1 MKKPTTRV
9 YYRVDYLAV
18 SKTGVFFM
26 PTRAVEAAL
35 QTRQAGL
42 IAIIRGK
49 FTRQQVL
56 GIAETLLANGVTVVE
71 VTLNTTGALESI
83 AQLREHFAAQMLIG
97 AGTVRTAEQFESA
110 LDAGAQFTVSP
121 NLDLA
126 TVSLAQQHDVLHLP
140 GVFTPT
146 EVQNAFVAGCKMVKL
161 FPSEI
166 VGPRYLKALR
176 APLDDV
182 DLVPTGGIS
191 PDNVAEY
198 VQAGA
203 AAAGIGSALVT
214 GPLQALDD
222 LALRAKAL
230 RSAWDAAVRAKI

>member
-1 MKKPTTRV
+1 M
-9 YYRVDYLAV
+9 
-18 SKTGVFFM
+18 S
-26 PTRAVEAAL
+26 TRAAEMAQQVKI
-35 QTRQAGL
+35 TGL
-42 IAIIRGK
+42 VAIIRGK
-49 FTRQQVL
+49 FSREQVL
-56 GIAETLLANGVTVVE
+56 SMAEVLASVNIRAVE
-71 VTLNTTGALESI
+71 VTLNTTDALASI
-83 AQLREHFAAQMLIG
+83 RQLRSHFGDQLFVG
-97 AGTVRTAEQFESA
+97 AGTVRTADQLRTVVA
-110 LDAGAQFTVSP
+110 AGAQFTVAP

-126 TVSLAQQHDVLHLP
+126 TVAAAHEHDLLHLP

-146 EVQNAFVAGCKMVKL
+146 EVQTALVAGCGMVKL

-214 GPLQALDD
+214 GPQQALED
-222 LALRAKAL
+222 LARRAQALRA
-230 RSAWDAAVRAKI
+230 AWDAAVQGRRP